1 MSFELPLFP
10 LNVVLFPGMTLPLH
24 IFEPRYRLMVNRCL
38 ETDKTFGVT
47 LIAEGEEGGPDTTPS
62 LVGTSAEILESTPF
76 PDGRMNLQT
85 VGRRRFRVLSVR
97 EEDDYVIGLVEW
109 LDDIETERAVPAY
122 TIKVRALLER
132 YLKLLTLNAKVTG
145 LDIASVEIPRDPHNL
160 SMTVAALLSLTNE
173 EKQELLEMTSLAAR
187 LSYEHSLLR
196 RAEIVQLA
204 FAHRTALGHAASPFD
219 ESLGPAARYMSLN

>member
-10 LNVVLFPGMTLPLH
+10 LNVVLFPGMMLPLH
-24 IFEPRYRLMVNRCL
+24 IFEPRYQLMINRCL

-47 LIAEGEEGGPDTTPS
+47 LIAEGEEGQPNTVPS

-85 VGRRRFRVLSVR
+85 IGRRRFRVLSVR
-97 EEDDYVIGLVEW
+97 EEDDYLIGLVEW

-145 LDIASVEIPRDPHNL
+145 LDVTSV
-160 SMTVAALLSLTNE
+160 
-173 EKQELLEMTSLAAR
+173 
-187 LSYEHSLLR
+187 
-196 RAEIVQLA
+196 
-204 FAHRTALGHAASPFD
+204 
-219 ESLGPAARYMSLN
+219 